1 VLVNE
6 EMARRDFP
14 NENPLG
20 QTVFFGR
27 RHEMA
32 LEIVGV
38 VANVRQPALDRAP
51 EPQCFLALAAV
62 GLYGVMA
69 YTVTPRTR
77 EIGIRMALDARRSS
91 IR

>member
-1 VLVNE
+1 MTIGQAGPLSCSST
-6 EMARRDFP
+6 RRW
-14 NENPLG
+14 
-20 QTVFFGR
+20 R
-27 RHEMA
+27 